1 MQPASDG
8 IVTPREGRAGGRGRS
23 WAEDRACI
31 AAFSPDSAH
40 SWHFTS
46 TDNTPLPS
54 SSLTGVPRMFHP
66 SRAPPQGSW
75 RCGQTQAP
83 SSCLHMDLRS
93 HEFNTDCPSSHQ
105 RDSLGS
111 WMEPNTPVL
120 TSLSARSNRGQCS
133 SSAQE
138 PQGASPHQSDPA
150 RYSSRGIPQ
159 EQ

>member
-1 MQPASDG
+1 MQPGSDG
-8 IVTPREGRAGGRGRS
+8 ILTPREGRAGGRGRG

-46 TDNTPLPS
+46 TDNTSCPPLLSQACPGCFTPPEP
-54 SSLTGVPRMFHP
+54 LLRGPGDVAKHKPHP
-66 SRAPPQGSW
+66 HVCTWTSGAN
-75 RCGQTQAP
+75 
-83 SSCLHMDLRS
+83 M
-93 HEFNTDCPSSHQ
+93 DCPSSHQ
-105 RDSLGS
+105 RGSLGS
-111 WMEPNTPVL
+111 CMEPNTPVL
-120 TSLSARSNRGQCS
+120 TLLSARSNRAQCS
-133 SSAQE
+133 SSVQE